1 MPSDFQRGA
10 QGDAKTDV
18 AGLQCGSSLRVARR
32 YVVEN
37 DDVDGTLGYA
47 S

>member
-18 AGLQCGSSLRVARR
+18 AGLQCGGSLRVAGR

-37 DDVDGTLGYA
+37 DDVGGTFRA
-47 S
+47 AV